1 VAIVNRAETAAGGA
15 GRWLAAGNDE
25 SALFKRWAATLL
37 AHKCQVRVRRY
48 EWRTRKSGYKLGQP
62 TPLATVAELVD
73 YDAPVL
79 LAPRV
84 RAAEA
89 APIEQ

>member
-1 VAIVNRAETAAGGA
+1 VGARTA
-15 GRWLAAGNDE
+15 
-25 SALFKRWAATLL
+25 
-37 AHKCQVRVRRY
+37 
-48 EWRTRKSGYKLGQP
+48 RKSGYKIGQP

>member
-1 VAIVNRAETAAGGA
+1 LRAAACDKTSANRTPASAVANGARDAGVTSAEVGARTA
-15 GRWLAAGNDE
+15 
-25 SALFKRWAATLL
+25 
-37 AHKCQVRVRRY
+37 
-48 EWRTRKSGYKLGQP
+48 RKSGYKLGQP